1 MRATPSDTPAVW
13 VPYAAAIAILLSAPF
28 ELLRPFLS
36 FPGQELSNLEAV
48 VFGALSAWIGW
59 AFLVRRPIQLKTG
72 LTTPVLGL
80 VAVMLVSALISP
92 EHTTQSLRFIGR
104 FLVGFCVFLLV
115 VNAVNSR
122 LRLNGVLITVALAGT
137 CVSVLG
143 LLEYQ
148 QVEWVEEGL
157 RLFRP
162 SDSWAAGE
170 PRITST
176 LPYPTVTSM
185 YLEVTFGLTCA
196 LLLQAVRDRRWG
208 LCLLTFI
215 AQVLIGSCAIFTLT
229 RSGLLSLGAV
239 LLGTGLLWWR
249 ARGVSRC
256 LWALVGLG
264 LILGCVL
271 ALRLLTDEGS
281 FWLRLTTETSQDWYR
296 VGYQVP
302 ESLELV
308 TGELHQ
314 IEVAISNTG
323 LAAWDPTG
331 AAPTRLA
338 YHWLDPE
345 SKEVFDFEGLRTY
358 LSGSV
363 KPGQAIVLQAQVRA
377 PAIPGRYLLAWD
389 MLREDLF
396 WFSLEGCPSA
406 YTQVEVR
413 GAISRELP
421 TRPLAAMPDPRFV
434 LSRWQLWSTA
444 LEMIAANPIVG
455 VGPDNFRLLYG
466 RYAGLETWDRSYHTN
481 NLYLEFFVC
490 TGLLGGSLF
499 LWLLWRLFWVLRR
512 QWALASEKTLPH
524 AIGVSA
530 AILAILVHGFFDY
543 FLEFTPTYL
552 MIWSSLGLAVAGLR
566 LEEE

>member
-1 MRATPSDTPAVW
+1 MRAAPYDPPAAW
-13 VPYAAAIAILLSAPF
+13 VPYAATIAIFLSAPF
-28 ELLRPFLS
+28 ERLQPALS
-36 FPGQELSNLEAV
+36 FPGQELTNLEAV
-48 VFGALSAWIGW
+48 VLGALSAWIAW
-59 AFLVRRPIQLKTG
+59 AILVRQPIQLKTG
-72 LTTPVLGL
+72 LNTPVLWL
-80 VAVMLVSALISP
+80 VAVMLVSALMSP
-92 EHTTQSLRFIGR
+92 EHTTESLRFIGR
-104 FLVGFCVFLLV
+104 FLVGFFVFLLV
-115 VNAVNSR
+115 ANAVNSR
-122 LRLNGVLITVALAGT
+122 LRFNGVLIAVALVGT

-148 QVEWVEEGL
+148 QVEWVEEWL
-157 RLFRP
+157 RPYRP
-162 SDSWAAGE
+162 SSSWAAGKL
-170 PRITST
+170 RITST

-196 LLLQAVRDRRWG
+196 LLLQAVRDRSWG
-208 LCLLTFI
+208 LSFLILI
-215 AQVLIGSCAIFTLT
+215 ALVSIGSCTIFTLT

-239 LLGTGLLWWR
+239 LLGSGLLWWR

-264 LILGCVL
+264 LILGCVFG
-271 ALRLLTDEGS
+271 LRLLTDEGS
-281 FWLRLTTETSQDWYR
+281 FWLRLTTQTSQDWYQ
-296 VGYQVP
+296 VDYQVP

-308 TGELHQ
+308 TGELQQ

-323 LAAWDPTG
+323 LAAWDPKE
-331 AAPTRLA
+331 AAPTTLA

-345 SKEVFDFEGLRTY
+345 SKEVFDFEGLRTS
-358 LSGSV
+358 LSRPV
-363 KPGQAIVLQAQVRA
+363 KPGQGIVLQAQVRA

-389 MLREDLF
+389 MLRENLF

-406 YTQVEVR
+406 YTRVEVR
-413 GAISRELP
+413 GPMSKGLP
-421 TRPLAAMPDPRFV
+421 TRPLAAMPAPRFV

-444 LEMIAANPIVG
+444 LEMIAANPILG

-466 RYAGLETWDRSYHTN
+466 RYAGLEIWDRSYHTN

-499 LWLLWRLFWVLRR
+499 LWLLWRLLWVLRR
-512 QWALASEKTLPH
+512 QWKLASHQTLPQSL
-524 AIGVSA
+524 GVLA

-552 MIWSSLGLAVAGLR
+552 MIWSSLGLAVAALR